1 MSKVF
6 IEIVESI
13 LMCDVDAARKTAA
26 TAPKE
31 EKKKKRKKINSK
43 QDDRRTNIRASIVVR
58 FKCTKETPD

>member
-26 TAPKE
+26 TAPK
-31 EKKKKRKKINSK
+31 KKKINSK